1 MWKGFAFYTYF
12 YAMKK
17 IAFLLLIALGVSAC
31 REQKKEEK
39 MIPVEADG
47 GIGDGA
53 PSLDSLLK
61 AEKDSLQLQQKKDSL

>member
-1 MWKGFAFYTYF
+1 MLFLIFIFALT
-12 YAMKK
+12 
-17 IAFLLLIALGVSAC
+17 ISC
-31 REQKKEEK
+31 REQVKNEEK

-61 AEKDSLQLQQKKDSL
+61 KQEDSLQIKSKDSI